1 MQGVR
6 YSKGLLAL
14 HLRLIEDHWEA
25 AQSNQEEDQNCPAM
39 ETHKNSWITK
49 FQIFLKNGIF
59 NFQIEI

>member
-1 MQGVR
+1 MLLINNGNDYVKMQGVR

-39 ETHKNSWITK
+39 ETHKNS
-49 FQIFLKNGIF
+49 
-59 NFQIEI
+59 